1 MASER
6 HVAQTTLDGF
16 DRPVGPPPPRHRTP
30 NLTDPNPCVRVYGP
44 GPEGATCATCVSL
57 IRGGARDKHLKCTLR
72 FTSDTDGLT
81 FVSQRLGHR
90 AAWPACGRYVAR
102 RPLTEAAVRR
112 VVARTLDVPGSAVTL
127 TVTETG
133 WVAQVGRGRL
143 TVAPGYATAWWDVP
157 GQVGQ
162 CVFLAGGEL
171 GGAGDDEGGG
181 SS

>member
-1 MASER
+1 MPSER
-6 HVAQTTLDGF
+6 HVVQTTLDGF
-16 DRPVGPPPPRHRTP
+16 DRPVGPPPPPPPRHRTP
-30 NLTDPNPCVRVYGP
+30 NLTDPNPCVVVHGH
-44 GPEGATCATCVSL
+44 GPEGATCASCGSL
-57 IRGGARDKHLKCTLR
+57 VHGGTRGEHLKCTLR
-72 FTSDTDGLT
+72 GVSSSERTD
-81 FVSQRLGHR
+81 HR
-90 AAWPACGRYVAR
+90 AGWPACGRYVVR

-127 TVTETG
+127 TTTETG